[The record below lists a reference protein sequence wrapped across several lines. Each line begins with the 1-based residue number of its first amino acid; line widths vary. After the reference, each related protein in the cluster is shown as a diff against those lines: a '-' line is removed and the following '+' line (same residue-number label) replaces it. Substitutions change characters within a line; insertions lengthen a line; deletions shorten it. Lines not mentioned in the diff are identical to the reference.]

1 MKTLIVSITAISL
14 ISVLA
19 EILLTEGQTKKYIQG
34 MISLGIIFAILTQAV
49 SLFKGVNADFT
60 VYNGKE
66 TVVSDGNALNLI
78 QQSRF
83 EFARKKIIDTLE
95 KEGIEKVEI
104 TFAYYYD
111 QYGKISIQN
120 IYADTANAVIKENL
134 ENINIID
141 KIIGACQETINID
154 KEGIIIDGKSS
165 NSYQNQ
171 SFLE

>member
-1 MKTLIVSITAISL
+1 MKALIVSITAISL

-104 TFAYYYD
+104 TFAYCYD